1 MSETPA
7 SEQLT
12 AGLTAE
18 KLAIVKDK
26 YHGARSG
33 SLGLLGRM
41 LRSYLRPYL
50 WLLGASILLNVL
62 IAATTGALPWFIQ
75 QAVDEVFN
83 NKNSNMLLLVP
94 IGVVVISLVKGLA
107 TYGSNVIMNFVGQR
121 STANLQRDLF
131 ARLVRGDLAYV
142 AQRHS
147 GTYISVFM
155 NDATRLRDT
164 VSNIIIALIR
174 HLLTVVA
181 LIAFSCS
188 PLTGIWRLF
197 IRLIV
202 IPVGISAMRR
212 LGRVTRS
219 ASQQGLQE
227 TGEFSTLIA
236 ETLSG
241 LRIVK
246 AYGQENDQ
254 IDRAGTTIDRVL
266 EFTMRAVRARA
277 AASPAIEALGGIAV
291 GAIIFIGGYQS
302 MQGNLTAGEFMG
314 FITALLAVYQPLR
327 SVANMQTVLQEGVAA
342 GKRVFAIL
350 DARDLIPMMIKR
362 RP

>member
-1 MSETPA
+1 MSKTPA

-18 KLAIVKDK
+18 NLAIVQDK
-26 YHGARSG
+26 YDAARSG

-50 WLLGASILLNVL
+50 WLLVASILLNVI

-147 GTYISVFM
+147 GTYISIFM

-181 LIAFSCS
+181 LIAFMFTINWH
-188 PLTGIWRLF
+188 LALVYTV
-197 IRLIV
+197 IV
-202 IPVGISAMRR
+202 IPMGISAMRR

-219 ASQQGLQE
+219 ASQLGLQE

-254 IDRAGTTIDRVL
+254 IDRAGTTIDRV
-266 EFTMRAVRARA
+266 
-277 AASPAIEALGGIAV
+277 
-291 GAIIFIGGYQS
+291 
-302 MQGNLTAGEFMG
+302 
-314 FITALLAVYQPLR
+314 
-327 SVANMQTVLQEGVAA
+327 
-342 GKRVFAIL
+342 
-350 DARDLIPMMIKR
+350 
-362 RP
+362 